1 MEFETKNSTSTFAAS
16 KAMLKYMMERA
27 EWLSEQ
33 TQINDSQFNDGWKA
47 KKEELSRILE
57 IIKAAGVEVLNEQ

>member
-1 MEFETKNSTSTFAAS
+1 MEFETKHSTCTFAAH
-16 KAMLKYMMERA
+16 KAMLEYMVERA

-47 KKEELSRILE
+47 KKEELARILE
-57 IIKAAGVEVLNEQ
+57 IIKAAGVEVVE